1 MNILMAVVKAEE
13 NMHQS
18 ELGQNCWSLWGK
30 GSQSK
35 LHDHG
40 LSLPVQR
47 LAFFAFFDAL
57 TCAGSAHDYE
67 VISGGVVMVV
77 VYRFVVAGDQMYAVA
92 FLCSSSGGRQITEE
106 QS

>member
-1 MNILMAVVKAEE
+1 M
-13 NMHQS
+13 
-18 ELGQNCWSLWGK
+18 
-30 GSQSK
+30 

-77 VYRFVVAGDQMYAVA
+77 VDCFVVAGD
-92 FLCSSSGGRQITEE
+92 
-106 QS
+106 